1 MKNIGI
7 IGAMAEETAL
17 IRKHLKNEKV
27 EQVINLTFYQG
38 NFENATITLVQSGIG
53 KVNSSIAATLLV
65 ERFNC
70 DMIINTGSAG
80 AINDKLQV
88 GDIVI
93 ANQLAYNDAD
103 SQVFG
108 YDFGQIPQMPK
119 YYPTAELLRNTFVK
133 VAENTNLQTTVGE
146 IVSGDSFI
154 SSEETKK
161 QIINHFPDALV
172 TEMEGAAIAQ
182 TAYQFDV
189 PVIVIRSVSDTADG
203 EAEKSFDEFIVEA
216 GKSSGRMVLEAIKL
230 L

>member
-38 NFENATITLVQSGIG
+38 NFENVTITLVQSGIG
-53 KVNSSIAATLLV
+53 KVNSTIAATLLV

-93 ANQLAYNDAD
+93 ADRLAYNDAD
-103 SQVFG
+103 SRVFG

-119 YYPTAELLRNTFVK
+119 YYLTTELLRNTFVK
-133 VAENTNLQTTVGE
+133 AAENTNLQTTVGE

-154 SSEETKK
+154 SSDETKK
-161 QIINHFPDALV
+161 QIIKHFPNALV

-216 GKSSGRMVLEAIKL
+216 GKSSGYMVLEAIKL